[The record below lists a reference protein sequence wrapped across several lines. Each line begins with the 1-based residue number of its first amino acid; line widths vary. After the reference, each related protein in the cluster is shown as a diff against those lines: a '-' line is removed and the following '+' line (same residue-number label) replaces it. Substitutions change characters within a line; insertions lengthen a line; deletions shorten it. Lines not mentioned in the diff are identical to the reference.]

1 VHALQQRLLVL
12 DRVAGPR
19 LFLTRC
25 RRCAQVLMLGTVT
38 TVLATL
44 FVLSGEKDGASS
56 IWRYRV

>member
-1 VHALQQRLLVL
+1 
-12 DRVAGPR
+12 
-19 LFLTRC
+19 
-25 RRCAQVLMLGTVT
+25 MLGTVT